1 MSRINPTT
9 QIREGSAANQLLVT
23 DSGLELVFINPPT
36 TSGQSLIFSAGTLT
50 WSTIAG
56 TSYIGDAT
64 THTSGGNL
72 NMNSFNITNIGNAI
86 VESLTF
92 FDTGGD
98 MASWS
103 IAEESLNELEFTY
116 NGSTKLTLLS
126 TGQMVLNTY
135 GSGTYTGT
143 PVYYLCVDASG
154 NIIELAI

>member
-36 TSGQSLIFSAGTLT
+36 TSGQSLIFNAGTLT

-72 NMNSFNITNIGNAI
+72 NMNSFNITNIEPLF
-86 VESLTF
+86 V
-92 FDTGGD
+92 
-98 MASWS
+98 
-103 IAEESLNELEFTY
+103 
-116 NGSTKLTLLS
+116 GSNVINNS
-126 TGQMVLNTY
+126 YFEVPVLK
-135 GSGTYTGT
+135 
-143 PVYYLCVDASG
+143 
-154 NIIELAI
+154 